1 MKRPLALLL
10 VLAAASCTSTG
21 RKFDPRSKDA
31 VGAVD
36 PEFSKPAA
44 ASAPP
49 SALLQPPADG
59 YTLGPG
65 DKLDIEILGETGSRA
80 ETFITPDS
88 KLYFNLLPGL
98 AVGGMTTAKLKQV
111 LESQL
116 AHYYKHPQV
125 SVTLEDAVNQ
135 RIWVLGRL
143 NNPGIQSLKRPTR
156 VLDAISLAGGLF
168 SAQSS
173 GTTEELAD
181 LSHSFISRKGQ
192 MLPVDF
198 LKLLRDGDL
207 KQNIYLQPNDFIY
220 LPSSLTDEVYVLGA
234 VMESRPVRFMNNM
247 TLLTALSRGQGTR
260 PDADLSRVSII
271 RGSLTEPRIATLNA
285 NDILKGKAT
294 NVRLA
299 PGDIIFIPGAG
310 QASLGASAHDALNT
324 FVRVVA
330 ASEGNNAATA
340 KPANVGVNVNI
351 GGTN

>member
-10 VLAAASCTSTG
+10 ALAAASCTSTG
-21 RKFDPRSKDA
+21 RKFDPRSKDGS
-31 VGAVD
+31 GAVD

-49 SALLQPPADG
+49 AALLQASADG

-80 ETFITPDS
+80 ETFVTPDS

-98 AVGGMTTAKLKQV
+98 AVGGMTTTRLKQA

-125 SVTLEDAVNQ
+125 SVTLEEAVSQ
-135 RIWVLGRL
+135 RIWVLGRV
-143 NNPGIQSLKRPTR
+143 NSPGIYALKRPMR
-156 VLDAISLAGGLF
+156 VLDAITIAGGLF
-168 SAQSS
+168 ASRFT

-181 LSHSFISRKGQ
+181 LRHSFISRNGQ

-198 LKLLRDGDL
+198 QKLLRDGDL
-207 KQNIYLQPNDFIY
+207 KQNICLQANDFIY
-220 LPSSLTDEVYVLGA
+220 LPSSLSNEVYVLGA
-234 VMESRPVRFMNNM
+234 VMEPRPVGFMNEMN
-247 TLLTALSRGQGTR
+247 LVTALGRGLGMQPG
-260 PDADLSRVSII
+260 ADLSRVSII

-294 NVRLA
+294 NVRLE
-299 PGDIIFIPGAG
+299 PGDIIFVPGTG
-310 QASLGASAHDALNT
+310 QASLGTAAHDALNT

-330 ASEGNNAATA
+330 ASEGNHAATA